1 MTTSEIKQLIDAGQL
16 SIGIEFGSTLIK
28 TVAIDPECRTIATG
42 SYEWENQFK
51 HGYWTYSMNDVW
63 VGLQRSYAEMTDA
76 IKDQYD
82 TTVRRIASLGI
93 SGMMH
98 GYLVFD
104 EHDDLLVPFRTWRN
118 NNANEAASI
127 LREDF
132 QVNIPER
139 WSIAQLY
146 QSAIDREEHVPH
158 VRYMTTLAGYVHWY
172 LSGERVLGIGDA
184 SGMFPIDSETLTYR
198 SDLLQRFNT
207 HFHEAGYTQ
216 QIEDILPEVVVA
228 GQSAGRLTEIGAK
241 LIDPHE
247 ELEAGCPMCAPEA
260 DAATGMVATNSV
272 APRTGNVSAGT
283 SIFSMI
289 VLEKQIQQL
298 YPEVDIVS
306 TPDGYE
312 VAMIHAN
319 NCTSD
324 INAWVGIFEEL
335 LQRLGVDYDKNN
347 LFTTLFES
355 ALDGDDDLGQLLSI
369 GYVSGEFITDVPQG
383 YPLLLRSLDSNFN
396 LANFMK
402 SQIYSAF
409 ATLKIGIDLLKENE
423 QIQIDSMLG
432 HGGIFTTKEV
442 AQRYMAAAL
451 ESPVSV
457 MQTASE
463 GGAWGIAVL
472 ARYLVAEHK
481 DLAQFLNDSAFEA
494 SDAITI
500 EPTEAEIESFRN
512 YTERFKA
519 GMELEHVAD
528 QQFNSNKDRKRDQ

>member
-16 SIGIEFGSTLIK
+16 SIGIEFGSTRIK
-28 TVAIDPECRTIATG
+28 TVAIDSECRTIATG
-42 SYEWENQFK
+42 SFEWENQFK

-146 QSAIDREEHVPH
+146 QSAIDKEEHVPH

-383 YPLLLRSLDSNFN
+383 YPVLLRSLDSNFN

-442 AQRYMAAAL
+442 AQRFMAAAL
-451 ESPVSV
+451 ESSVSV

-472 ARYLVAEHK
+472 ARYLVAEYK

>member
-16 SIGIEFGSTLIK
+16 SIGIEFGSTRIK
-28 TVAIDPECRTIATG
+28 TVAIDSECRTIATG
-42 SYEWENQFK
+42 SFEWENQFK

-146 QSAIDREEHVPH
+146 QSAIDKEEHVPH

-442 AQRYMAAAL
+442 AQRFMAAAL
-451 ESPVSV
+451 ESSVSV

-472 ARYLVAEHK
+472 ARYLVAEYK

-494 SDAITI
+494 SDAIAI

>member
-16 SIGIEFGSTLIK
+16 SIGIEFGSTRIK

-42 SYEWENQFK
+42 SFEWENQFK

-63 VGLQRSYAEMTDA
+63 VGLQRSYAEMTNA

-146 QSAIDREEHVPH
+146 QSAIDKEEHVSH

>member
-16 SIGIEFGSTLIK
+16 SIGIEFGSTRIK
-28 TVAIDPECRTIATG
+28 TVAIDSECRTIATG
-42 SYEWENQFK
+42 SFEWENQFK

-146 QSAIDREEHVPH
+146 QSAIDKEEHVPH

-472 ARYLVAEHK
+472 ARYLVAEYK

>member
-16 SIGIEFGSTLIK
+16 SIGIEFGSTRIK

-63 VGLQRSYAEMTDA
+63 VGLQRSYAEMTDT

-289 VLEKQIQQL
+289 VLERQIQQL

>member
-16 SIGIEFGSTLIK
+16 SIGIEFGSTRIK
-28 TVAIDPECRTIATG
+28 TVAIDSECRTIATG
-42 SYEWENQFK
+42 SFEWENQFK

-63 VGLQRSYAEMTDA
+63 VGLQRSYAEMTDT

-272 APRTGNVSAGT
+272 APRTG
-283 SIFSMI
+283 M
-289 VLEKQIQQL
+289 
-298 YPEVDIVS
+298 
-306 TPDGYE
+306 
-312 VAMIHAN
+312 
-319 NCTSD
+319 C
-324 INAWVGIFEEL
+324 
-335 LQRLGVDYDKNN
+335 QRVRA
-347 LFTTLFES
+347 S
-355 ALDGDDDLGQLLSI
+355 
-369 GYVSGEFITDVPQG
+369 
-383 YPLLLRSLDSNFN
+383 
-396 LANFMK
+396 
-402 SQIYSAF
+402 
-409 ATLKIGIDLLKENE
+409 
-423 QIQIDSMLG
+423 
-432 HGGIFTTKEV
+432 
-442 AQRYMAAAL
+442 
-451 ESPVSV
+451 SP
-457 MQTASE
+457 
-463 GGAWGIAVL
+463 
-472 ARYLVAEHK
+472 
-481 DLAQFLNDSAFEA
+481 
-494 SDAITI
+494 
-500 EPTEAEIESFRN
+500 
-512 YTERFKA
+512 
-519 GMELEHVAD
+519 
-528 QQFNSNKDRKRDQ
+528 

>member
-16 SIGIEFGSTLIK
+16 SIGIEFGSTRIK
-28 TVAIDPECRTIATG
+28 TVAIDSECRTIATG
-42 SYEWENQFK
+42 SFEWENQFK

-146 QSAIDREEHVPH
+146 QSAIDKEEHVPH

-306 TPDGYE
+306 TSDGYE

-442 AQRYMAAAL
+442 AQRFMVAAL
-451 ESPVSV
+451 ESSVSV

-472 ARYLVAEHK
+472 ARYLVAEYK

>member
-1 MTTSEIKQLIDAGQL
+1 
-16 SIGIEFGSTLIK
+16 
-28 TVAIDPECRTIATG
+28 
-42 SYEWENQFK
+42 
-51 HGYWTYSMNDVW
+51 MNDVW

-146 QSAIDREEHVPH
+146 QSAIDKEEHVPH

-442 AQRYMAAAL
+442 AQRFMVAAL
-451 ESPVSV
+451 ESSVSV

-472 ARYLVAEHK
+472 ARYLVAEYK

>member
-16 SIGIEFGSTLIK
+16 SIGIEFGSTRIK
-28 TVAIDPECRTIATG
+28 TVAIDPQCRTIATG
-42 SYEWENQFK
+42 SFEWENQFK
-51 HGYWTYSMNDVW
+51 QGYWTYSMNDVW

-76 IKDQYD
+76 IKAHYD
-82 TTVRRIASLGI
+82 TTVKRIASLGI

-146 QSAIDREEHVPH
+146 QSAIDKEEHVPH

-184 SGMFPIDSETLTYR
+184 SGMFPIDSDTLTYR

-241 LIDPHE
+241 LIDPNE
-247 ELEAGCPMCAPEA
+247 ELAAGCPMCAPEA

-324 INAWVGIFEEL
+324 INAWVGVFEEL
-335 LQRLGVDYDKNN
+335 LQRLGVDYDKNQ

-442 AQRYMAAAL
+442 AQRYMSAAL

-472 ARYLVAEHK
+472 ARYLVTEHK

-500 EPTEAEIESFRN
+500 EPTQAEIESFRD

-519 GMELEHVAD
+519 GMALEHVAD

>member
-16 SIGIEFGSTLIK
+16 SIGIEFGSTRIK

-93 SGMMH
+93 SRMMH

-306 TPDGYE
+306 TPDGHE

-335 LQRLGVDYDKNN
+335 LQHLGVDYDKNN

-481 DLAQFLNDSAFEA
+481 DLAQFLNDSAFKA

-500 EPTEAEIESFRN
+500 EPTEAEIDSFRN

>member
-16 SIGIEFGSTLIK
+16 SIGIEFGSTRIK

-306 TPDGYE
+306 TPDGHE

-335 LQRLGVDYDKNN
+335 LQHLGVDYDKNN

-481 DLAQFLNDSAFEA
+481 DLAQFLNDSAFKA

-500 EPTEAEIESFRN
+500 EPTEAEIDSFRN

>member
-16 SIGIEFGSTLIK
+16 SIGIEFGSTRIK
-28 TVAIDPECRTIATG
+28 TVAIDSECRTIATG
-42 SYEWENQFK
+42 SFEWENQFK

-63 VGLQRSYAEMTDA
+63 VGLQRSYAEMTDT

-442 AQRYMAAAL
+442 AQRFMAAAL
-451 ESPVSV
+451 ESSVSV

-472 ARYLVAEHK
+472 ARYLVAEYK

>member
-16 SIGIEFGSTLIK
+16 SIGIEFGSTRIK
-28 TVAIDPECRTIATG
+28 TVAIDSECRTIATG
-42 SYEWENQFK
+42 SFEWENQFK

-442 AQRYMAAAL
+442 AQRFMAAAL
-451 ESPVSV
+451 ESSVSV

-472 ARYLVAEHK
+472 ARYLVAEYK

>member
-16 SIGIEFGSTLIK
+16 SIGIEFGSTRIK
-28 TVAIDPECRTIATG
+28 TVAIDSECRTIATG
-42 SYEWENQFK
+42 SFEWENQFK

-146 QSAIDREEHVPH
+146 QSAIDKEEHVPH

-335 LQRLGVDYDKNN
+335 LQRLGVDYDKNS

-355 ALDGDDDLGQLLSI
+355 ALDGDDYLGQLLSI

-442 AQRYMAAAL
+442 AQRFMAAAL
-451 ESPVSV
+451 ESSVSV

-472 ARYLVAEHK
+472 ARYLVAEYK

>member
-16 SIGIEFGSTLIK
+16 SIGIEFGSTRIK
-28 TVAIDPECRTIATG
+28 TVAIDSECRTIATG
-42 SYEWENQFK
+42 SFEWENQFK

-146 QSAIDREEHVPH
+146 QSAIDKEEHVPH

-442 AQRYMAAAL
+442 AQRFMAAAL
-451 ESPVSV
+451 ESSVSV

-472 ARYLVAEHK
+472 ARYLVAEYK

>member
-16 SIGIEFGSTLIK
+16 SIGIEFGSTRIK
-28 TVAIDPECRTIATG
+28 TVAIDSECRTIATG
-42 SYEWENQFK
+42 SFEWENQFK

-63 VGLQRSYAEMTDA
+63 VGLQRSYAEMTDT

-472 ARYLVAEHK
+472 ARYLVAEYK

>member
-16 SIGIEFGSTLIK
+16 SIGIEFGSTRIK
-28 TVAIDPECRTIATG
+28 TVAIDSECRTIATG
-42 SYEWENQFK
+42 SFEWENQFK

-146 QSAIDREEHVPH
+146 QSAIDKEEHVPH

-409 ATLKIGIDLLKENE
+409 ATPKIGIDLLKENE

-442 AQRYMAAAL
+442 AQRFMAAAL
-451 ESPVSV
+451 ESSVSV

-472 ARYLVAEHK
+472 ARYLVAEYK

>member
-16 SIGIEFGSTLIK
+16 SIGIEFGSTRIK
-28 TVAIDPECRTIATG
+28 SVAIDPECRTIATG

-306 TPDGYE
+306 TPDGHE

-335 LQRLGVDYDKNN
+335 LQHLGVDYDKNN

>member
-16 SIGIEFGSTLIK
+16 SIGIEFGSTRIK
-28 TVAIDPECRTIATG
+28 TVAIDSECRTIATG
-42 SYEWENQFK
+42 SFEWENQFK

-146 QSAIDREEHVPH
+146 QSAIDKEEHVPH

-306 TPDGYE
+306 TPDGHE

-335 LQRLGVDYDKNN
+335 LQHLGVDYDKNN

-481 DLAQFLNDSAFEA
+481 DLAQFLNDSAFKA

-500 EPTEAEIESFRN
+500 EPTEAEIDSFRN

>member
-16 SIGIEFGSTLIK
+16 SIGIEFGSTRIK
-28 TVAIDPECRTIATG
+28 TVAIDSECRTIATG
-42 SYEWENQFK
+42 SFEWENQFK

-146 QSAIDREEHVPH
+146 QSAIDKEEHVPH

>member
-16 SIGIEFGSTLIK
+16 SIGIEFGSTRIK
-28 TVAIDPECRTIATG
+28 TVAIDSECRTIATG
-42 SYEWENQFK
+42 SFEWENQFK

-63 VGLQRSYAEMTDA
+63 VGLQRSYAEMTDT

-146 QSAIDREEHVPH
+146 QSAIDKEEHVPH

-289 VLEKQIQQL
+289 VLERQIQQL

>member
-16 SIGIEFGSTLIK
+16 SIGIEFGSTRIK
-28 TVAIDPECRTIATG
+28 TVAIDSECRTIATG
-42 SYEWENQFK
+42 SFEWENQFK

-63 VGLQRSYAEMTDA
+63 VGLQRSYAEMTDT

-289 VLEKQIQQL
+289 VLERQIQQL

>member
-16 SIGIEFGSTLIK
+16 SIGIEFGSTRIK
-28 TVAIDPECRTIATG
+28 SVAIDPECRTIATG

-146 QSAIDREEHVPH
+146 QSAIDKEEHVPH

-207 HFHEAGYTQ
+207 HFHEAGYSQ

-306 TPDGYE
+306 TPDGHE

-481 DLAQFLNDSAFEA
+481 DLAQFLNDSAFEV

>member
-16 SIGIEFGSTLIK
+16 SIGIEFGSTRIK

-42 SYEWENQFK
+42 SFEWENQFK

-63 VGLQRSYAEMTDA
+63 VGLQRSYAEMTDT

-306 TPDGYE
+306 TPDGHE

-335 LQRLGVDYDKNN
+335 LQHLGVDYDKNN

>member
-16 SIGIEFGSTLIK
+16 SIGIELGSTRIK
-28 TVAIDPECRTIATG
+28 TVAIDSECRTIATG
-42 SYEWENQFK
+42 SFEWENQFK

-146 QSAIDREEHVPH
+146 QSAIDKEEHVPH

-355 ALDGDDDLGQLLSI
+355 ALYGDDDLGQLLSI

-442 AQRYMAAAL
+442 AQRFMAAAL
-451 ESPVSV
+451 ESSVSV

-472 ARYLVAEHK
+472 ARYLVAEYK

>member
-1 MTTSEIKQLIDAGQL
+1 MTTFEIKQLIDAGQL
-16 SIGIEFGSTLIK
+16 SIGIEFGSTRIK
-28 TVAIDPECRTIATG
+28 TVAIDSECRTIATG
-42 SYEWENQFK
+42 SFEWENQFK

-63 VGLQRSYAEMTDA
+63 VGLQRSYAEMTDT

-289 VLEKQIQQL
+289 VLERQIQQL

>member
-16 SIGIEFGSTLIK
+16 SIGIEFGSTRIK

-42 SYEWENQFK
+42 SFEWENQFK

-76 IKDQYD
+76 IKEQYD
-82 TTVRRIASLGI
+82 TTVRHIASLGI

-146 QSAIDREEHVPH
+146 QSAIDKEEHVSH

-207 HFHEAGYTQ
+207 HFHEAGYMQ

-335 LQRLGVDYDKNN
+335 LQRLGVDYDKNK

-451 ESPVSV
+451 ESSVSV

-463 GGAWGIAVL
+463 GGAWGVAVL
-472 ARYLVAEHK
+472 ARYLVVEHQ

-519 GMELEHVAD
+519 GMELEHVAN